1 MAPGPVAAGG
11 TCNVIGRIGSAAA
24 GFSKF
29 QGGFALIAVAF
40 SLFVLLVCFTAGAGV
55 GGSGFLLVVGLCGF
69 WHLFT
74 NRTGVVR

>member
-11 TCNVIGRIGSAAA
+11 TCTVIGRIGSATA

-29 QGGFALIAVAF
+29 QGRFALIAVTL
-40 SLFVLLVCFTAGAGV
+40 SLFMVLVCFTAGTGV
-55 GGSGFLLVVGLCGF
+55 EGSGFLLVVGLRGF

-74 NRTGVVR
+74 NRTDVVR

>member
-1 MAPGPVAAGG
+1 MAPGPVTAGG

-29 QGGFALIAVAF
+29 QGRFALIAVTY
-40 SLFVLLVCFTAGAGV
+40 SLFMLLVCFTAGTGV
-55 GGSGFLLVVGLCGF
+55 RGSGFLLVVGLRGF

-74 NRTGVVR
+74 NRTVVVR

>member
-11 TCNVIGRIGSAAA
+11 TCMLIGRIGSAAA

-29 QGGFALIAVAF
+29 QGRFALLAVTF
-40 SLFVLLVCFTAGAGV
+40 PLFVLLVGLTAGAGV
-55 GGSGFLLVVGLCGF
+55 KGRGFLLVVGFCGL
-69 WHLFT
+69 WHWFT

>member
-29 QGGFALIAVAF
+29 QGRFALIAVTY
-40 SLFVLLVCFTAGAGV
+40 SLFMLLVCFIAGAGV
-55 GGSGFLLVVGLCGF
+55 GGSGFLVVVGLRGF

>member
-11 TCNVIGRIGSAAA
+11 TCNVIGCIGSTAA

-29 QGGFALIAVAF
+29 QGGFALIAVTL
-40 SLFVLLVCFTAGAGV
+40 SLFMLLVGFTAGTGV
-55 GGSGFLLVVGLCGF
+55 EGSGFLLVVGLRGF

-74 NRTGVVR
+74 NRTDVVR